1 MPFCHYGH
9 ANEFIKDNVGM
20 LDEVLDGKRK
30 QKNKFSSNMI
40 RQCWMKGWILF
51 LGLSSD
57 IFKSLF

>member
-9 ANEFIKDNVGM
+9 ENEFIKDNVGM